1 MPPRPPGGGP
11 TQNSGPNVH
20 SKFGMNAPR
29 VPNAT
34 IPRKRRA
41 GTQST
46 VGYASASPSSSA
58 ESTLHDENETNIN
71 VAVRVRG
78 RSDREIR
85 DNSALALSTSGAVG
99 AELAIQSDP
108 SSMLVAKTYAFD
120 KVFGPEADQLMLF
133 EHAVSPILTQ
143 VLNGYNCTIFAY
155 GQTGTG
161 KTYTMSGDLSDSNGI
176 LSEGA
181 GLIPRTLYNLF
192 STLDN
197 TGQEYAVKCSYYEL
211 YNEEIRDLLVAD
223 DLRKRARVFEDSSR
237 QGNVV
242 VTGMEEFYIKNAAE
256 GLRLLREGSYRRHVA
271 ATRCNDLS
279 SRSHSI
285 FTVTIHTK
293 VASSSSHEPGF
304 TNMSFSSNNSS
315 DDYMR
320 VSKLHLV
327 DLAGSENIG
336 RSGAEN
342 KRARETGMINQSL
355 LTLGRVINALVEKS
369 HHIPYR
375 ESKLTR
381 LLQDSLGG
389 KTKTSMIVT
398 VSSTN
403 SNIEETLS
411 TLEYASRAKS
421 IRNKPQNN
429 QLIFRKVLIKD
440 LVLDI
445 ERLKADLIATRQKNG
460 VYLAESS
467 YKELIEGAQSKSTL
481 CQEQA
486 RKLEVLELNIKNARE
501 QLQLVSK
508 SNQEHRKEIDSLQG
522 QLASSNSHLETTRLE
537 NENLREQL
545 TSEIEKRKEYET
557 SEQKITT
564 VATDLSQ
571 YYRESKEYIVR
582 LYEKLSRT
590 EKTSEENEINFWNL
604 KQELLGM
611 LTSFQGNITD
621 GTNGYFNLLNNFNAS
636 MEDIIN
642 NHSVLLNTSV
652 QEVNTHF
659 SNLENLLREAR
670 SSTNPST
677 TLDSLVSDLLESRKN
692 LLLLLENSLQEI
704 SMSSQKLGNGI
715 STELIELQK
724 EVKDS
729 YRKVVQDLRTLFNSQ
744 QNFCK
749 SQKESITTAK
759 DDITSLLQSCT
770 TSISEN
776 NSNVDQFLDE
786 YKAQEETKQ
795 KELMNR
801 INSVVGQFLQEQNQ
815 LLYSNVGG
823 FHSKLKKTESEL
835 VDSNEHFKLY
845 FDKLNDD
852 SDVFN
857 NTLLENKGKLQSTI
871 SQSSGL
877 LDAKGKSIHSN
888 SRSVYDE
895 CMTLAEAQKENVYSE
910 VRTLD
915 RLLQSLQAHSD
926 DHLQE
931 RHEKLLLRLNDLMK
945 KTAAV
950 RSYVA
955 APQDNLNELTSQIQE
970 GTTSLAQH
978 TNVLL
983 GSETETMANFETTLG
998 NAKFDTIEPTANTF
1012 RQKFPETP
1020 PWSRDLAFTDDL
1032 SNLFINKAELR
1043 ERENSQPSDSPTK
1056 EMYSQP
1062 IQRISSNPSKSDTFK
1077 RTNNAINKR
1086 FSARGKH

>member
-11 TQNSGPNVH
+11 TQNSASNAH
-20 SKFGMNAPR
+20 LKFEMNAPR

-46 VGYASASPSSSA
+46 ASYASASPSSSA
-58 ESTLHDENETNIN
+58 ESALHSENETNIN

-85 DNSALALSTSGAVG
+85 DNSALAVSTSGAVG

-143 VLNGYNCTIFAY
+143 VLNGYNCTVFAY

-161 KTYTMSGDLSDSNGI
+161 KTYTMSGDLSDFNGI

-181 GLIPRTLYNLF
+181 GLIPRALYTLF

-211 YNEEIRDLLVAD
+211 YNEEIRDLLVPD
-223 DLRKRARVFEDSSR
+223 DLRKRAQVFEDTSR

-271 ATRCNDLS
+271 ATKCNDLS

-285 FTVTIHTK
+285 FTITICTK
-293 VASSSSHEPGF
+293 VTSSSSHEPGF
-304 TNMSFSSNNSS
+304 TNMSSNNSP

-320 VSKLHLV
+320 VSKLHMV

-336 RSGAEN
+336 RSGAGN

-403 SNIEETLS
+403 SNMEETLS

-440 LVLDI
+440 LVLEI
-445 ERLKADLIATRQKNG
+445 ERLKADLNATRQKNG
-460 VYLAESS
+460 VYLAEGS
-467 YKELIEGAQSKSTL
+467 YKELIEGEQSKSTL

-508 SNQEHRKEIDSLQG
+508 SNQEHRKEIDGLQS
-522 QLASSNSHLETTRLE
+522 QLASSNSDLEATRME
-537 NENLREQL
+537 NEKLREQL
-545 TSEIEKRKEYET
+545 NSEMEKRKEYET

-564 VATDLSQ
+564 VASDLSQ
-571 YYRESKEYIVR
+571 YYRESKEYIIR

-590 EKTSEENEINFWNL
+590 EKTSEENETKFLNL
-604 KQELLGM
+604 KQELLAM
-611 LTSFQGNITD
+611 LTSFQGNITN
-621 GTNGYFNLLNNFNAS
+621 GTNGYFNLLNTFNAS

-652 QEVNTHF
+652 QQVNAHF
-659 SNLENLLREAR
+659 INLENLLQEAR
-670 SSTNPST
+670 SSSNPST
-677 TLDSLVSDLLESRKN
+677 TLDSLVMDLLESRKN

-744 QNFCK
+744 QSFCK
-749 SQKESITTAK
+749 SQKELISTAK
-759 DDITSLLQSCT
+759 DEITTILQSCT
-770 TSISEN
+770 TSLSEN
-776 NSNVDQFLDE
+776 NSTVEQFLNE
-786 YKAQEETKQ
+786 HKVQEEIKQ

-801 INSVVGQFLQEQNQ
+801 INTVVGQFLQEQNQ

-835 VDSNEHFKLY
+835 VNSNKQFKLH

-852 SDVFN
+852 SDVFYN
-857 NTLLENKGKLQSTI
+857 ALLENKGKLQSTI

-895 CMTLAEAQKENVYSE
+895 CMTLAESQKENVYSE

-931 RHEKLLLRLNDLMK
+931 KHEKLLLRLNDLMK
-945 KTAAV
+945 KTATV
-950 RSYVA
+950 RDSVA
-955 APQDNLNELTSQIQE
+955 APQDNLNMLTSQIQD

-983 GSETETMANFETTLG
+983 GNETESLANFEATLE
-998 NAKFDTIEPTANTF
+998 NTNFDTIEPTAETF
-1012 RQKFPETP
+1012 KQKFPETP
-1020 PWSRDLAFTDDL
+1020 SWSRELAFADDL

-1043 ERENSQPSDSPTK
+1043 EGENFQPSDLPRK
-1056 EMYSQP
+1056 ELSLHP
-1062 IQRISSNPSKSDTFK
+1062 AQRVSSNPSKSDTLK

-1086 FSARGKH
+1086 FSARGKR

>member
-11 TQNSGPNVH
+11 TQSAS
-20 SKFGMNAPR
+20 SKMQSRIGMNASR

-41 GTQST
+41 DTQST
-46 VGYASASPSSSA
+46 VGYTSASQSSSA
-58 ESTLHDENETNIN
+58 ESALHDENETNIN

-78 RSDREIR
+78 RSDREVR
-85 DNSALALSTSGAVG
+85 DNSALAVSTSGAVG

-181 GLIPRTLYNLF
+181 GLIPRTLYSLF

-197 TGQEYAVKCSYYEL
+197 SGQEYAVKCSYYEL

-223 DLRKRARVFEDSSR
+223 DLRKRARVFEDTSR

-271 ATRCNDLS
+271 ATKCNDLS

-293 VASSSSHEPGF
+293 VPSSSAHEPGF
-304 TNMSFSSNNSS
+304 TNMSFSANNNS

-320 VSKLHLV
+320 VSKLHMV

-403 SNIEETLS
+403 TNLEETLS

-445 ERLKADLIATRQKNG
+445 ERLKADLNATRQKNG

-508 SNQEHRKEIDSLQG
+508 SNQEHKKEIDNFQT
-522 QLASSNSHLETTRLE
+522 QLTSSKSDLEAVRLE
-537 NENLREQL
+537 NEKLREQL
-545 TSEIEKRKEYET
+545 ASEMEKRKDYET

-571 YYRESKEYIVR
+571 YYRESKEYIFR
-582 LYEKLSRT
+582 LFEKLSRT
-590 EKTSEENEINFWNL
+590 EKISEENETNFWNL
-604 KQELLGM
+604 KHELLTM
-611 LTSFQGNITD
+611 LSSFQGNFTD
-621 GTNGYFNLLNNFNAS
+621 GTNGYFNLLNNFNTS
-636 MEDIIN
+636 MEEILN
-642 NHSVLLNTSV
+642 NHGTLLNTSIK
-652 QEVNTHF
+652 EVNTHF
-659 SNLENLLREAR
+659 INLEHLLKEAR

-692 LLLLLENSLQEI
+692 LLLLLENSLQEV

-724 EVKDS
+724 EMKDS
-729 YRKVVQDLRTLFNSQ
+729 YRKVVQDLRTLFNVQ
-744 QNFCK
+744 QNHCK
-749 SQKESITTAK
+749 SQKELISTAK
-759 DDITSLLQSCT
+759 DDITVVLQACA
-770 TSISEN
+770 TSINEN
-776 NSNVDQFLDE
+776 NSSIDQFLDE
-786 YKAQEETKQ
+786 YKVQEESKQ

-823 FHSKLKKTESEL
+823 FQTRLNKSKSEI
-835 VDSNEHFKLY
+835 VDSNEQLKLY
-845 FDKLNDD
+845 FDKLNND

-857 NTLLENKGKLQSTI
+857 KALLENKGKLQSTI
-871 SQSSGL
+871 TQSSGL
-877 LDAKGKSIHSN
+877 LDAKGKSIHTN

-931 RHEKLLLRLNDLMK
+931 KHEKLLLRLNDLMK
-945 KTAAV
+945 KTTTV
-950 RSYVA
+950 RNSVT
-955 APQDNLNELTSQIQE
+955 APQDNLSALTSQIQE
-970 GTTSLAQH
+970 GTTSLAHH
-978 TNVLL
+978 TNDLL
-983 GSETETMANFETTLG
+983 GNGTETLTNIESTLEKVNFG
-998 NAKFDTIEPTANTF
+998 KVEPIADTF
-1012 RQKFPETP
+1012 RQEFPETP
-1020 PWSRDLAFTDDL
+1020 SWSRELAFADDL
-1032 SNLFINKAELR
+1032 SNLFINKAELH
-1043 ERENSQPSDSPTK
+1043 EGENSQPAVSPIK
-1056 EMYSQP
+1056 EMSSQLS
-1062 IQRISSNPSKSDTFK
+1062 QRLSSKPSKLDTSK
-1077 RTNNAINKR
+1077 RTNNAVNKR
-1086 FSARGKH
+1086 FSSRGKR